1 MSGLMI
7 EVKSGP
13 LRVRMHQE
21 DCSNTPE
28 YVRTMMTMATEHL
41 QWLQEKTFAIDDVT
55 EEDIVKATKDDS
67 EKLSA
72 LAAAEADLEKRALD
86 DDGEGQ
92 PA

>member
-28 YVRTMMTMATEHL
+28 YVQTMMRMATEHL
-41 QWLQEKTFAIDDVT
+41 QWLQEKTFAIDEPS
-55 EEDIVKATKDDS
+55 EEDVVAAVKDDAA
-67 EKLSA
+67 ELAA
-72 LAAAEADLEKRALD
+72 LAAHEAEVEKRAEG
-86 DDGEGQ
+86 GEGQ